1 LHPPPLD
8 EHVPLWHV
16 PPLVVQSWHAAPPV
30 PQCRLVG
37 DCTHVPL
44 LQQPFAQVE
53 ALQVPPPEPLP
64 EPLAE
69 AVWQAPALQ
78 VSPELAQFAQM
89 PPIVPH
95 CVSDVL
101 VTQMLPLQQPVHVLG
116 PHEELVSG
124 GPASAAAP
132 PELLELPKPPL
143 LPLDDDSVLPEELP
157 LPPDDELPL
166 PDDPVDEL
174 WLAGPPSSPPSRE
187 P

>member
-1 LHPPPLD
+1 MP
-8 EHVPLWHV
+8 
-16 PPLVVQSWHAAPPV
+16 
-30 PQCRLVG
+30 
-37 DCTHVPL
+37 
-44 LQQPFAQVE
+44 PFA
-53 ALQVPPPEPLP
+53 
-64 EPLAE
+64 
-69 AVWQAPALQ
+69 
-78 VSPELAQFAQM
+78 
-89 PPIVPH
+89 PH

-101 VTQMLPLQQPVHVLG
+101 VTQTLPLQQPAHVLG

-124 GPASAAAP
+124 GPASVAPP

-166 PDDPVDEL
+166 PDDPVEEL